1 MFSPLKY
8 LLDPPLHVQYQYS
21 TLVVGPAAAP
31 AAHRSVH
38 RKIELQ
44 KRPWIFDEVPKK
56 AMEVLFIYTRPC
68 TKVCRA
74 AGACNC
80 CEREVRAIAHSLTHA
95 GWPCRAAAVH
105 QVLDGMGSSSAS
117 RQLQVV
123 VLPVVT
129 GGRRSLECTNGGRC
143 PVTAMPCRSTRREPA
158 ETDEQRMHAADRQ
171 RPRTYYC
178 S

>member
-1 MFSPLKY
+1 
-8 LLDPPLHVQYQYS
+8 
-21 TLVVGPAAAP
+21 
-31 AAHRSVH
+31 
-38 RKIELQ
+38 
-44 KRPWIFDEVPKK
+44 
-56 AMEVLFIYTRPC
+56 MEVLFIYTRPC

-129 GGRRSLECTNGGRC
+129 GGRRSLECTNGGWCPMRRC
-143 PVTAMPCRSTRREPA
+143 HAGRRDASLQRPTNSACMQSIDSAHARSTTTTYD
-158 ETDEQRMHAADRQ
+158 TDHHSPPSQNKCTPPYGEVNLFKFN
-171 RPRTYYC
+171 
-178 S
+178 